1 MICEKPFFLVLSPDE
16 GRGPGFFSW
25 GVSAAQ
31 SATLR
36 HATAPPPAPSSEQQV
51 TGTTTTAATT
61 TSTL

>member
-36 HATAPPPAPSSEQQV
+36 HAPPPAPSSEQQV